1 MNMYEA
7 EWVHEYQHPLWLSE
21 TLAQCKDLILLL
33 AMQTQ
38 QYPRVNPARTVPG
51 MPQLT
56 RLGWHAHLQPISPG
70 SVPQRSSSPGQW
82 DGSPALS
89 TTLRSQNKEQEP
101 GRQGGDRSAI
111 VAPGLC
117 QACVAVVPCE
127 RAERCCVGSRG
138 MHGAGTPHSWGKLY

>member
-38 QYPRVNPARTVPG
+38 QYPRVNPARTVAG

-138 MHGAGTPHSWGKLY
+138 MHGAGTPHSWGKL